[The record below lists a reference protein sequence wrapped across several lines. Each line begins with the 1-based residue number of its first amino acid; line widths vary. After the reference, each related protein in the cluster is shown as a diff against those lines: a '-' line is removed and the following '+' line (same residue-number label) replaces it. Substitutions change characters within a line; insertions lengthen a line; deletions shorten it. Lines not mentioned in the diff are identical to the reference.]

1 MECRDRAFREDT
13 DIHVWGFTCRAGIR
27 GKYSRCWERK
37 GISVEGKEKQTTGFP
52 HAATCLHDMTIYM
65 EKQPAAHRKNT

>member
-1 MECRDRAFREDT
+1 MRSRLLSVWSAEAGAFREDT
-13 DIHVWGFTCRAGIR
+13 DIHVWSFTCRAGIR

-52 HAATCLHDMTIYM
+52 HAANL
-65 EKQPAAHRKNT
+65 PA